1 MLGFPSA
8 VPGTLSDNYPQSSRG
23 KQTQADPSPSP
34 SPSSII
40 GQAAFFTIP
49 EVMVS
54 AVSA

>member
-8 VPGTLSDNYPQSSRG
+8 VPGTLSNNYPQSSRG

-34 SPSSII
+34 SSII

-49 EVMVS
+49 EGTVS